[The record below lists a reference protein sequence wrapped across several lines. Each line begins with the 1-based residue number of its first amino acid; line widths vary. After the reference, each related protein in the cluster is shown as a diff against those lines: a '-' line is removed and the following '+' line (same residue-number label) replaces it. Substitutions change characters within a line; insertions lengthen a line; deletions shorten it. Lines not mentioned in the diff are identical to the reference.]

1 MDRLRHRLPIW
12 RGAVVDAA
20 PPQIADGLVLGK
32 GVAEW
37 VGSVLGISFNLNSAE
52 GIGWAKDG
60 SIVMGAAFTDFN
72 GASINMHIALVKG
85 ERFTPTF
92 VAAMLDYPFNQAG
105 VKRITGL
112 VNEHNRASRRFA
124 EHLGAAQEGILRDAA
139 PNGNLVVY
147 GLLKADA
154 RKWLTASYS
163 QRLRAGG
170 SNGRTVQG

>member
-1 MDRLRHRLPIW
+1 M
-12 RGAVVDAA
+12 DAA
-20 PPQIADGLVLGK
+20 PTQIADGLVTGK

-37 VGSVLGISFNLNSAE
+37 VGAVIGNQFNLNSCE
-52 GIGWAKDG
+52 GIGWARG
-60 SIVMGAAFTDFN
+60 GEIIMGAAFTDFN

-112 VNEHNRASRRFA
+112 INENNRASRRFA
-124 EHLGAAQEGILRDAA
+124 EHLGAVQEGILRDAA
-139 PNGNLVVY
+139 QNGNLVVY

-154 RKWLTASYS
+154 QKWLTASYS

-170 SNGRTVQG
+170 SNGRIVQG